1 MPDISLCI
9 STICPS
15 KEKCYR
21 ATAIPN
27 THWQSY
33 MQFEVPKGKKKCS
46 HFMKIIKDK

>member
-21 ATAIPN
+21 ATAIPSI
-27 THWQSY
+27 WQSY